1 MSNPRKS
8 NTTVTILLSTAGI
21 ALVVVAV
28 IILLKGFGVVT
39 TIPNFVIWALVL
51 LILGFG
57 ILAGLRT
64 LGD

>member
-8 NTTVTILLSTAGI
+8 DTTITILLSTAGL
-21 ALVVVAV
+21 ASLAVAV
-28 IILLKGFGVVT
+28 IILLKGFGVISTV
-39 TIPNFVIWALVL
+39 PSFVIWALVL